1 MSMRLKKG
9 DQVTVNTGKDKGK
22 VGEVMKILGMKAIV
36 KGVNISE
43 ETSKTRSEKRRW
55 SFE

>member
-22 VGEVMKILGMKAIV
+22 VGEVMKILGMKRIV
-36 KGVNISE
+36 KGVNISKKHPVKDQKNE
-43 ETSKTRSEKRRW
+43 GGV
-55 SFE
+55 